1 MSLLAT
7 MDPSAWALFA
17 LAVAGAGFAAGFVG
31 GLFGG
36 GGGMLAVPVLFHVFR
51 ALGVAADVRMHLVVG
66 TSLAAVVPLSILGA
80 RAHWRQGNVALELLK
95 PLMPGALL
103 GSLSAG
109 LVGRALDARVLAG
122 IFAGAATFTAWNMLM
137 RSRATAIAAGA
148 TGSTPRAAPA
158 LGLVGVAIGGVST
171 LVGVGGATLAVPVLH
186 LMGTTMRRAIGTSA
200 TLGMAIALPGAL
212 SFALAGAHAD
222 HLPPGSFGYVNLPA
236 AALLFAFG
244 SVGVATGSRL
254 TKRVDERVLRTLFA
268 LLLVGSA
275 VRMVA
280 ATA

>member
-1 MSLLAT
+1 MSPLAT
-7 MDPSAWALFA
+7 TDPSTWALFA
-17 LAVAGAGFAAGFVG
+17 IAVAGAGFGAGFIG

-36 GGGMLAVPVLFHVFR
+36 GGGMLVIPVLYFVFR
-51 ALGVAADVRMHLVVG
+51 VLGVATDVRMHLVVG

-80 RAHWRQGNVALELLK
+80 RAHWRQGNVELELLK
-95 PLMPGALL
+95 PLMPGALV

-109 LVGRALDARVLAG
+109 LVGRALDARVLAW
-122 IFAGAATFTAWNMLM
+122 IFAAVATFTAWNMLT
-137 RSRATAIAAGA
+137 RSRATAIANGGA
-148 TGSTPRAAPA
+148 TLTQRPAPA
-158 LGLVGVAIGGVST
+158 LGLVGAAIGCVST
-171 LVGVGGATLAVPVLH
+171 LVGVGGATLSVPVLN
-186 LMGTTMRRAIGTSA
+186 LMGATMRRAIGTSA

-212 SFALAGAHAD
+212 SFAVAGAHAE

-244 SVGVATGSRL
+244 SIGVSTGSRL
-254 TKRVDERVLRTLFA
+254 TTRVDENVLRGLFA